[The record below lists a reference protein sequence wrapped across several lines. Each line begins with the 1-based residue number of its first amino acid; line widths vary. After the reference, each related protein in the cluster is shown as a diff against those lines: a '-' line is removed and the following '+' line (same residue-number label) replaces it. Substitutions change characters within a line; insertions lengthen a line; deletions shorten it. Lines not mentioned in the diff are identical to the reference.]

1 MTSRALTWSHAFHE
15 ARHRERRVEERDL
28 ERMASDIA
36 GPRHV
41 VGWLESALDR
51 LVAILAV
58 VGVRSW

>member
-15 ARHRERRVEERDL
+15 ARHRERRVDERDL
-28 ERMASDIA
+28 DRMASDIV
-36 GPRHV
+36 GPRPLI
-41 VGWLESALDR
+41 GWMERALDR